1 MLIKD
6 LIKRLKEKFLSG
18 DYDQICNLLSEIKQ
32 KDYCHIRSNNVYDL
46 IPEIKDCF
54 AENKYFLP
62 IMSGTIQEE
71 DWHLVHTICD
81 FIYDFAFREVFSSY
95 LLEIKGTTKDVDE
108 RNRVN
113 ALLEEYYP
121 NLLEKQDK

>member
-1 MLIKD
+1 
-6 LIKRLKEKFLSG
+6 
-18 DYDQICNLLSEIKQ
+18 
-32 KDYCHIRSNNVYDL
+32 
-46 IPEIKDCF
+46 
-54 AENKYFLP
+54 
-62 IMSGTIQEE
+62 MSGTIQEE

-81 FIYDFAFREVFSSY
+81 FIYDFAFREVFASY

-113 ALLEEYYP
+113 ELLKKYYP